1 MNSYLANPLEFLVTA
16 LFSLYILAVMLRFL
30 LGVVRAD
37 FYNPVSQFLVK
48 VTNPLLVPMRKIIPG
63 IGRIDTSAVL
73 LMFVLQFIMVLIVVA
88 LHGLEISLPVLLLHT
103 TGELL
108 MLLINVLLVAIVV
121 QVLLSWISPGTYSP
135 VNTVLYS
142 LTTPVLAPFQRI
154 IPPLSGIDL
163 SPLFAI
169 LALQVLRM
177 LIMPLLR

>member
-37 FYNPVSQFLVK
+37 FYNPASQFLVR
-48 VTNPLLVPMRKIIPG
+48 VTNPLLVPMRKLIPG

-73 LMFVLQFIMVLIVVA
+73 LMFVLQFIMVLIVIA
-88 LHGLEISLPVLLLHT
+88 LRGAEISLPVLLLYT
-103 TGELL
+103 VGELL
-108 MLLINVLLVAIVV
+108 MLAINVFLVAIVV
-121 QVLLSWISPGTYSP
+121 QVILSWVSPGAYNP

-169 LALQVLRM
+169 LVLQVLRM
-177 LIMPLLR
+177 LIMPLLG